1 MNKTVWSCYD
11 YSIKSVDVGELY
23 ELVAFVVKENYSH
36 HSLSGYIPIASQN
49 EIYDIYNEELTF
61 ASTSQYFIVYD
72 RNEKIIGSIRVFKW
86 DCKTLIPMQKIFK
99 ISPLEKIEA
108 SVAATFWHIGR
119 FAIASNVEFSTLK
132 LFKQLM
138 LLAITPIIR
147 ESCSYMLAETDSHL
161 LRVMNALGIETEQ
174 LGESIIYLSSET
186 VPIYSSKNGL
196 IKFYEKSRNL
206 LIS

>member
-1 MNKTVWSCYD
+1 MNKTIWSCYD
-11 YSIKSVDVGELY
+11 YSIKSVDARELY
-23 ELVAFVVKENYSH
+23 ELAAFVVKENYSH

-61 ASTSQYFIVYD
+61 ASTSQYFMVYD

-99 ISPLEKIEA
+99 I
-108 SVAATFWHIGR
+108 
-119 FAIASNVEFSTLK
+119 
-132 LFKQLM
+132 
-138 LLAITPIIR
+138 AITPIIR